1 MAVFYFH
8 LLLCIAVTAM
18 SWFMHVVHYPLTR
31 FVNPAQWAEY
41 LENRRRVTIMISYP
55 LMAFEALTGF
65 TLMLLA
71 TQSPSYP
78 YLAVSLGLLVGLL
91 IFTFTYLNPQLK
103 KISGPDDAEGLAK
116 FMNLHTVRVLGW
128 SARLL
133 LLILIIMAAA

>member
-8 LLLCIAVTAM
+8 ILLCIAVTAM
-18 SWFMHVVHYPLTR
+18 SWFMHVVHYPLTP
-31 FVNPAQWAEY
+31 FVNALRWNEY
-41 LENRRRVTIMISYP
+41 LDNRRRVTIMITYP

-78 YLAVSLGLLVGLL
+78 YLAVSLALLVALL

-103 KISGPDDAEGLAK
+103 KINGPEDADGLAR
-116 FMNLHTVRVLGW
+116 FMKLHTVRVLGW

-133 LLILIIMAAA
+133 LLILIILAAA

>member
-1 MAVFYFH
+1 
-8 LLLCIAVTAM
+8 M
-18 SWFMHVVHYPLTR
+18 SWFMHVVHYPLTP
-31 FVNPAQWAEY
+31 FVNASRWAEY
-41 LENRRRVTIMISYP
+41 LENRRRVTIMVSYP

-78 YLAVSLGLLVGLL
+78 YLAVSLGLLVALL

-103 KISGPDDAEGLAK
+103 KINGPEDAEGLSR
-116 FMNLHTVRVLGW
+116 FMKLHMVRVLGW